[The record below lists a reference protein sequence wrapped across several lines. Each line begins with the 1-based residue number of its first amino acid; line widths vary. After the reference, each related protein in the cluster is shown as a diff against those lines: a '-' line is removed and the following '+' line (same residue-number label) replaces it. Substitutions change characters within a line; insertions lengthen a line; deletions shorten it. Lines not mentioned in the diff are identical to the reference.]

1 MSLITVTTHF
11 GIVDIPRVHKNQVW
25 FKGGEGGARGAIG
38 ATGLLAISNHSFSL
52 FQSTIPSASVV
63 TLDMTDMESVSYKE
77 TVVVTIHVVET
88 AVKNVEGYG
97 PTRCTRQV
105 TYHHHHHHLEII

>member
-1 MSLITVTTHF
+1 
-11 GIVDIPRVHKNQVW
+11 
-25 FKGGEGGARGAIG
+25 
-38 ATGLLAISNHSFSL
+38 
-52 FQSTIPSASVV
+52 
-63 TLDMTDMESVSYKE
+63 MTDMESVSYKE